1 MKKYLLVFTCAAI
14 FASCHESLEDKA
26 AREAKEFT
34 RKNCPVQVSEFIVND
49 SMTYE
54 KNKKTIHY
62 FYTISGKADTVAAIN
77 NQQAKEEL
85 VKGVKDATSIRVY
98 KEHGFNFAYTYYS
111 SKNKGKK
118 LIEVIV
124 TPEDYNSVK

>member
-1 MKKYLLVFTCAAI
+1 MKKYLFVFTCAVI

-85 VKGVKDATSIRVY
+85 VKGVKEATSIRVY